1 MGSALEALAAPN
13 EHHSS
18 LQNSLNPQRL
28 EPWPTN
34 SLAAS
39 VLKDVQDIVLI

>member
-1 MGSALEALAAPN
+1 MGSALEVLDAPN

-18 LQNSLNPQRL
+18 FQNSPNPQLL

>member
-1 MGSALEALAAPN
+1 MGSALEVLDAPN

-18 LQNSLNPQRL
+18 LL

-39 VLKDVQDIVLI
+39 VLKDVQDVVLI